1 MTKKKSAVWP
11 RGLLLMFA
19 GVSLLTGMLAG
30 LTLLGLWAGT
40 PLASLGTDHG
50 ALMVFGF
57 VGGAIGME
65 RTVAAKTRWAWAGPV
80 ASALG
85 VVTLLAGAPR
95 LVPAASFTVA
105 FLVLGAVYV
114 LIHRRQATY
123 SVLVQA
129 VGVIGAVFATVWW
142 GGGADFADIVPYA
155 VVFAV
160 ATIIGERME
169 LARVSFTG
177 TAAETTI
184 TALVLA
190 LVAAAL
196 LFAVQPQ
203 LGFALMGVLLIA
215 VAVATVRV
223 DAARR
228 LIHAGKLPKYTA
240 TCMLAG
246 YGWLIVAGLLWLGF
260 GHTRAGHLH
269 DAAVHSVF
277 LGFVVSMIF
286 AHAPFI
292 LGGVI
297 RKSIPYHPALYVPV
311 VLLHAGLVLRIVAD
325 LRAADLAWVGGGILN
340 VAAVLLF
347 MATAVTLIATDKHRR
362 RIAREKARE
371 RRAARV

>member
-1 MTKKKSAVWP
+1 MAKKKSAVWP

-40 PLASLGTDHG
+40 PPASLGPDHG

-65 RTVAAKTRWAWAGPV
+65 RTVAAKTRWAWTGPV
-80 ASALG
+80 ANALG

-95 LVPAASFTVA
+95 LVPATAFTVA

-129 VGVIGAVFATVWW
+129 SGVIGAVFATVWW
-142 GGGADFADIVPYA
+142 GGGADFADIVPCA

-169 LARVSFTG
+169 LARVSFAG

-215 VAVATVRV
+215 VAVVTVRV

-240 TCMLAG
+240 ICMLAG

-297 RKSIPYHPALYVPV
+297 RKSIPYHVTLYIPV
-311 VLLHAGLVLRIVAD
+311 ALLHAGLVLRVVAD
-325 LRAADLAWVGGGILN
+325 LRATDLAWVGGGILN
-340 VAAVLLF
+340 VVAVLLF
-347 MATAVTLIATDKHRR
+347 MVTAVTLIATDKRRR
-362 RIAREKARE
+362 RIAREQARA
-371 RRAARV
+371 RRATRV

>member
-1 MTKKKSAVWP
+1 MAKKKSAVWP

-50 ALMVFGF
+50 TLMVFGF

-65 RTVAAKTRWAWAGPV
+65 RTVAARTRWAWAGPV
-80 ASALG
+80 ANALG

-95 LVPAASFTVA
+95 LVPATAFTVA

-169 LARVSFTG
+169 LARVSFAG

-184 TALVLA
+184 TTLVLA

-203 LGFALMGVLLIA
+203 LGFALMGALLIA

-240 TCMLAG
+240 ICMLAG
-246 YGWLIVAGLLWLGF
+246 YGWLIAAGLLWLGF

-297 RKSIPYHPALYVPV
+297 RKSIPYHATLYAPV
-311 VLLHAGLVLRIVAD
+311 ALLHAGLVLRVVAD
-325 LRAADLAWVGGGILN
+325 LRAADLAWVGGGVLN

-347 MATAVTLIATDKHRR
+347 MATAVTLIATDKRRR
-362 RIAREKARE
+362 RIAREQARA